1 MGITVAAL
9 GVGRIEDL
17 SVGVWR
23 AIERAEVVF
32 LRLADH
38 PLVAALPVGPEYRL
52 LDGQGEYPLDDR
64 GRYDRWC
71 ADILAEGE
79 RRDVVYASPGSL
91 AGDKRFVERLG
102 ALAAERGI
110 PVQVIDGPAFPG
122 PVMAALPAPAMS
134 GLQIYPAAALVDL
147 YFPPLN
153 PAVPALLTEV
163 DSPALAERLK
173 ALLLRQYPP
182 EHELL
187 LLRLDEIGQVKPS
200 PVPLAEL
207 AQGSYPFSPLVH
219 IYVPACDPYGSF
231 ESLQETMA
239 HLRAPEG
246 CPWDRDQDH
255 QTLRPY
261 LLEEAYEVLDA
272 LDSGDINALRE
283 ELGDLLLQVVFH
295 AQVAVDQGEFRMPEV
310 IGHINRK
317 LIHRHPHVWGDVSVN
332 DSSDVARNWE
342 TIKRQERRDNGNA
355 RQSLLDGVS
364 RALPALAQA
373 YNYQERAA
381 RVGFDWEQIE
391 PVIDKIREEID
402 EIRAAPD
409 PERRA
414 REIGDLLFALV
425 NWIRWMGVEPE
436 TALRE
441 ANRRFYRRFHYIEQA
456 AERAGCSL
464 NQMSLAEMD
473 ALWEEAKAQGL

>member
-1 MGITVAAL
+1 MGITVAGL
-9 GVGRIEDL
+9 GTGHIDDL
-17 SVGVWR
+17 SLGAWR
-23 AIERAEVVF
+23 AIEQAKVVF
-32 LRLADH
+32 LPMPDPL
-38 PLVAALPVGPEYRL
+38 LVAALPAGPEYRL
-52 LDGQGEYPLDDR
+52 LDGPGERLAGDR
-64 GRYDRWC
+64 SRYDRWC
-71 ADILAEGE
+71 ADILLAGE
-79 RRDVVYASPGSL
+79 HQEVVYASPGRL
-91 AGDKRFVERLG
+91 AADRPFIERLSAQ
-102 ALAAERGI
+102 ALERGI
-110 PVQVIDGPAFPG
+110 PLRLIDSPG
-122 PVMAALPAPAMS
+122 FIDRLLEALPAS
-134 GLQIYPAAALVDL
+134 GSSGVQLFPAAVMTGL
-147 YFPPLN
+147 YYPPLN
-153 PAVPALLTEV
+153 PAVPALIMEV
-163 DSPALAERLK
+163 DSADLADHLRT
-173 ALLLRQYPP
+173 LLLRQYPP

-187 LLRLDEIGQVKPS
+187 LLRPDENGQLITS
-200 PVPLAEL
+200 PVPLA
-207 AQGSYPFSPLVH
+207 AIGRQASYSPLTH
-219 IYVPACDPYGSF
+219 FYIPATGPHGSL

-239 HLRAPEG
+239 HLRSPEG

-255 QTLRPY
+255 LTLRPY
-261 LLEEAYEVLDA
+261 LLEEAYEVLEA
-272 LDSGDINALRE
+272 LDAGDVDALRE

-295 AQVAVDQGEFRMPEV
+295 TQVAIDQGEFRMPEV
-310 IGHINRK
+310 IGYINRK

-342 TIKRQERRDNGNA
+342 AIKQQERRDNGKA

-409 PERRA
+409 PEQRA
-414 REIGDLLFALV
+414 GEIGDLLFALV

-456 AERAGCSL
+456 AEHTGRALS
-464 NQMSLAEMD
+464 QMSLAEMD
-473 ALWEEAKAQGL
+473 ALWDEAKAQGL